1 MTEFPRPKVVI
12 SKCLG
17 FDACRFNGEIFQ
29 DRFVAKLGKHVEFV
43 SVCPEVEIGLGT
55 PRPPVRLVSA
65 PDGLRLIQPLT
76 GADLTDS
83 MRRFSAQFLD
93 SLKDVEGF
101 ILTHRSPSCGIGD
114 AKYYAEPEKGPAIG
128 KTDGLFGEAVLQR
141 FPHLAVEDDGRLLNL
156 RIREHFLSRIF
167 AFARLRTLQPTAS
180 MHPLVKFHSAYK
192 FLILA
197 HSEKHLR
204 ELGRIVANP
213 EKKSPRKVWEAYTSA
228 FHKAFQRP
236 ARTTSQVNV
245 LMHIFGYV
253 SDGLSPREKRHFL
266 DVVEAYRGNRVP
278 LQSVTSILWSWVLR
292 FDAAYL
298 HEQAFF
304 RPFPETLLAS
314 EDSGKGRSLAHKS
327 AN

>member
-1 MTEFPRPKVVI
+1 MTEFPRPRVVI

-29 DRFVAKLGKHVEFV
+29 DRFVAKLENHVELV
-43 SVCPEVEIGLGT
+43 SVCPEVEVGLGT

-65 PDGLRLIQPLT
+65 PEGLRMIQPLT

-101 ILTHRSPSCGIGD
+101 ILTHRSPSCGVGD
-114 AKYYAEPEKGPAIG
+114 AKYYAGPEKGPAIG

-141 FPHLAVEDDGRLLNL
+141 FPRLAIEDDGRLLNQ
-156 RIREHFLSRIF
+156 RIREHFLTRIF
-167 AFARLRTLQPTAS
+167 AFARLRTLQPAAS
-180 MHPLVKFHSAYK
+180 MHALVKFHSAYK

-213 EKKSPRKVWEAYTSA
+213 EKKGPQEVWEAYTSA

-236 ARTTSQVNV
+236 ARTTSQINV

-266 DVVEAYRGNRVP
+266 DVLEAYRGDRVT
-278 LQSVTSILWSWVLR
+278 LQGVTSILWSWVLR
-292 FDAAYL
+292 FDAEYL

-304 RPFPETLLAS
+304 RPFPENLLAS
-314 EDSGKGRSLAHKS
+314 GDSGKGRSLAHKS

>member
-29 DRFVAKLGKHVEFV
+29 DRFVAKLGNHVEFI

-65 PDGLRLIQPLT
+65 PEGLRMIQPLT
-76 GADLTDS
+76 GADLTDFV
-83 MRRFSAQFLD
+83 RRFSAQFLD
-93 SLKDVEGF
+93 SLEDVEGF
-101 ILTHRSPSCGIGD
+101 ILTHRSPSCGVGD
-114 AKYYAEPEKGPAIG
+114 AKYYAGPEKGPAIG

-141 FPHLAVEDDGRLLNL
+141 FPYLAVEDDGRLLNQ
-156 RIREHFLSRIF
+156 RIREHFLTRIF
-167 AFARLRTLQPTAS
+167 AFARLRTLQPAGS
-180 MHPLVKFHSAYK
+180 MHALVKFHSAYK

-204 ELGRIVANP
+204 ELGRIVANR
-213 EKKSPRKVWEAYTSA
+213 EKKSPREVWEAYAST

-236 ARTTSQVNV
+236 ARTTSQINV

-253 SDGLSPREKRHFL
+253 SDGLSPREKRHFF
-266 DVVEAYRGNRVP
+266 DVLEAYRGDRVP
-278 LQSVTSILWSWVLR
+278 LQGVTSILWSWVLR
-292 FDAAYL
+292 FDAEYL

-327 AN
+327 AS